1 MKKHLGI
8 SFFFGLILIVFCPLS
23 VVSGQGYRPA
33 QERNAY
39 DYFDRVGDKSY
50 YQQQKID
57 FMKDEMNDYSRRL
70 HSLQEKFNQKFF
82 GLGNKSDFQDPFS
95 EKKIPVTE
103 LSNNV
108 QIQEEKVIERHSSPR
123 PLPNYSR
130 SNDSQ
135 KLAFEVGVSPVE
147 DSPETFSSDIEVEQ
161 ESTELDTSFDNTEH
175 SHNGPYFIIRP
186 GITFPYRDQTTH
198 YGANESRHREYE
210 PGLSLTFSGGYH
222 WGGLKL
228 GGGFLYREN
237 KHDRSQSYEVLGGN
251 NYDFISGS
259 KSSTFGGFIELGY
272 DLELAQHFNFYSSL
286 SLGYGVSIVEDYS
299 VALDP
304 NDRTRIDPTFLA
316 SLGLGFAFVPT
327 ESLSFQLGYRFLY
340 EDEVPAHALELGLN
354 GNF

>member
-1 MKKHLGI
+1 MKKDLGI
-8 SFFFGLILIVFCPLS
+8 SLSFGLLLIVFCPLS
-23 VVSGQGYRPA
+23 VMNGQGYRPA

-95 EKKIPVTE
+95 ENKNLSNE
-103 LSNNV
+103 LSNDV
-108 QIQEEKVIERHSSPR
+108 HIQDDVVFERQSTPR
-123 PLPNYSR
+123 ALPNYSR

-147 DSPETFSSDIEVEQ
+147 DSPETFSSEIEVEQ
-161 ESTELDTSFDNTEH
+161 ESTEFDISFDNTEH

-198 YGANESRHREYE
+198 YGANKSRHREYE

-237 KHDRSQSYEVLGGN
+237 KHDRSRSYEVLGGN
-251 NYDFISGS
+251 NYNFISGS

-272 DLELAQHFNFYSSL
+272 DLELAEYFNFYSSL

-304 NDRTRIDPTFLA
+304 NDRTRIDPTFLG

-340 EDEVPAHALELGLN
+340 EDEVPVHALELGLN